1 MDYIKFDNLSIVV
14 DGDYVINNHNS
25 ASEAIFPEVKDGVH
39 CYKAIRGLDAPCPD
53 CPIFLGGAKGRVIY
67 DSPNKDKSF
76 FATFSNIKFN
86 NGTDGYIVTSSEIDP
101 EKEKRDAEIQHY
113 KHKIDILHRANYY
126 CAFGYFDF
134 NVTKDVITSDV
145 YEVVD
150 EIEYVV
156 DMAKRGFK
164 KPIRFSDYVKWF
176 HDFKAVS
183 NREEY
188 REMTDRE
195 KLIEKFNNG
204 ECTFDLTFRTR
215 STAGYLTWHR
225 HSIYLYQIEG
235 SDDIFGVYVLRD
247 IAFKFINDE
256 NSRRNEDI
264 VRTLADEYAIVLY
277 VDIAN
282 EVVSFS
288 NLPPHTDP
296 LFKKAVQD
304 CNYIELIKL
313 YVDRKV
319 MREDAD
325 EILKLTDKDYLI
337 DYFKSKKSLSIT
349 YREKTENNF
358 RYYEM
363 KIVKSSEG
371 NESEPRTFVV
381 GIANK
386 DAEIR
391 AKQATQKELESA
403 LILAQNDV
411 LTGVRNRTGYDIYE
425 RQLNADIESGKVK
438 EFAIIMFDVNRLKK
452 TNDIEGHDKGDQM
465 LKNASK
471 LICDVFKHSSVFRTG
486 GDEFVAILCSDDYDN
501 RDELLKELRRK
512 VEENEDKDGP
522 AYENVSMASGMALYD
537 PKIDS
542 YVDDVLRRAD
552 DLMYENKS
560 MMKIRRRE
568 RQRQKDNL

>member
-1 MDYIKFDNLSIVV
+1 MDYIKFDNIAIVV

-25 ASEAIFPEVKDGVH
+25 ASETIFPEVKDGVH

-53 CPIFLGGAKGRVIY
+53 CPIFQGLPTGRVIY
-67 DSPNKDKSF
+67 ESPNKDKCF

-101 EKEKRDAEIQHY
+101 EKEKRDAEIQHF
-113 KHKIDILHRANYY
+113 KHKIDIFQRANYY

-134 NVTKDVITSDV
+134 NVTKDVITSDI

-150 EIEYVV
+150 EVEYIV
-156 DMAKRGFK
+156 DMVKRGFK
-164 KPIRFSDYVKWF
+164 PPIKFSEYVKWF

-183 NREEY
+183 NRDEY
-188 REMTDRE
+188 REMTNRE
-195 KLIEKFNNG
+195 KIIEKYNNG
-204 ECTFDLTFRTR
+204 ERTLDLTFRTR

-256 NSRRNEDI
+256 NTRRNEDI
-264 VRTLADEYAIVLY
+264 VRILADEYEIVLY
-277 VDIAN
+277 VDIVN

-288 NLPPHTDP
+288 NLPPHTDKMY
-296 LFKKAVQD
+296 KKVVQD
-304 CNYIELIKL
+304 GSYLDLLKL
-313 YVDRKV
+313 YIDQKV
-319 MREDAD
+319 YKEDA
-325 EILKLTDKDYLI
+325 EQMSKLLDKDYLI
-337 DYFKSKKSLSIT
+337 DYFTTKKSLSLT
-349 YREKTENNF
+349 YRETTEDSF

-363 KIVKSSEG
+363 KIVKNG
-371 NESEPRTFVV
+371 DGDPRTFVV

-391 AKQATQKELESA
+391 ARQETERKLESA
-403 LILAQNDV
+403 LVLAQNDI

-452 TNDIEGHDKGDQM
+452 TNDVEGHDKGDQM

-568 RQRQKDNL
+568 RQRQKDNA